1 MDPKHNDASSAA
13 GGGAAAIPGGESDE
27 SEGNTPA
34 ITPKPSVDYYDYG
47 VDDEAATSNVTAATN
62 GSVA

>member
-27 SEGNTPA
+27 SEGNTP

-47 VDDEAATSNVTAATN
+47 VYDEAATSNVTAATN